1 MKKLSLSILV
11 SIFLLSCQFSSVKAQ
26 LLIGKLDNSVPVVTA
41 NKTTLLSNFTRNL
54 LSLSGINGNFTDVVI
69 IPDGGKYYL
78 VFKGS
83 EFRSSMLL
91 KSVPNSDNT
100 TTNFY
105 EDDGGG
111 GGHVTCTTSDCASEP
126 RGCVP
131 SPVGLSCTP
140 CANKGKC
147 TKTVSSASMLQ

>member
-1 MKKLSLSILV
+1 MKKLSFSFFI
-11 SIFLLSCQFSSVKAQ
+11 SIFLLSCQFNSVKAQ
-26 LLIGKLDNSVPVVTA
+26 LLIGKLNNSVPVLTA
-41 NKTTLLSNFTRNL
+41 NKTTLISNFSKNL
-54 LSLSGINGNFTDVVI
+54 LGLSGINGNFTDVMIV
-69 IPDGGKYYL
+69 PDGSNYYL

-83 EFRSSMLL
+83 QFRSSMLL
-91 KSVPNSDNT
+91 KTVPATDDNS

-105 EDDGGG
+105 ED

-126 RGCVP
+126 TGCVP

-147 TKTVSSASMLQ
+147 TKTVSSFSMLQ